1 MVPTDSIA
9 DMLVRVKNA
18 TVSKK
23 DVIVFPLTKK
33 TLAVAQI
40 LERTGFI
47 ELLPKKG
54 KKVHKQIEAKLIYVA
69 GVPRFK
75 GARRVSNVSKRVY
88 QKIKNV
94 IPVKSSFGSLIM
106 STPKGLLTDKEARK
120 ENVGG
125 EALFQIW

>member
-1 MVPTDSIA
+1 MII
-9 DMLVRVKNA
+9 RIKNA
-18 TVSKK
+18 AASKK
-23 DVIVFPLTKK
+23 DLVVFPLSKK

-54 KKVHKQIEAKLIYVA
+54 KKVHKQIEAKLVYIA
-69 GVPRFK
+69 GLARFK
-75 GARRVSNVSKRVY
+75 GARRISSVSKRVY

-94 IPVKSSFGSLIM
+94 APVKSGFGSLVL
-106 STPKGLLTDKEARK
+106 STPKGLLTEKEARK